1 MNRTLQWHI
10 PRRGFSSNVSRSNWN
25 LKAILLSDLSS
36 TRAVEKILFAQL
48 QLAKLA
54 KSKLIRFNAEHWV
67 RPVLVPFV
75 GLMDTVRY

>member
-1 MNRTLQWHI
+1 MAYPTERLFVQCFQIELEFKSHFI
-10 PRRGFSSNVSRSNWN
+10 VRPF
-25 LKAILLSDLSS
+25 IS

-75 GLMDTVRY
+75 GLMDTVKY